1 MSQMR
6 VCTYINACIPRVSRM
21 ATDSASWNATSDSRL
36 DERPCGWSEGGNARR
51 DACDWVMVGRVMEG
65 YWVDDCP
72 LFVLQI
78 RGNLLAIVAL
88 CLFTSQKAESG
99 DFSST
104 EPMTSRLFFFFK
116 SSSVGFSLALLSSL
130 SFFFFF
136 FNCLPALFW
145 IQCIVSPSQLK
156 YNLWVTEVSDPGFS
170 AWFRFLV
177 YYLVIV
183 YARQYSAMFLH
194 LPLFNQQ
201 HRNSLCAFRP
211 GYLIE

>member
-1 MSQMR
+1 MPGAKLQLLQLWHCCLAGQWQMSQMR
-6 VCTYINACIPRVSRM
+6 VCTYINACFPRVSRT

-72 LFVLQI
+72 PFVLQI

-104 EPMTSRLFFFFK
+104 EPMTSRLFFFFLIILC
-116 SSSVGFSLALLSSL
+116 GFLTCSFILSALLFL
-130 SFFFFF
+130 SFFFLTV
-136 FNCLPALFW
+136 CLL
-145 IQCIVSPSQLK
+145 CS
-156 YNLWVTEVSDPGFS
+156 G
-170 AWFRFLV
+170 
-177 YYLVIV
+177 
-183 YARQYSAMFLH
+183 YSA
-194 LPLFNQQ
+194 
-201 HRNSLCAFRP
+201 
-211 GYLIE
+211 

>member
-1 MSQMR
+1 MPGAKLQLLQLWHCCLAGQWQMSQMR
-6 VCTYINACIPRVSRM
+6 VCTYINACFPRVSRT

-72 LFVLQI
+72 PFVLQI

-104 EPMTSRLFFFFK
+104 EPMTSRLFFNFFFNHPLWV
-116 SSSVGFSLALLSSL
+116 SHLLFYPLCPSF

-136 FNCLPALFW
+136 LTVCLL
-145 IQCIVSPSQLK
+145 CS
-156 YNLWVTEVSDPGFS
+156 G
-170 AWFRFLV
+170 
-177 YYLVIV
+177 
-183 YARQYSAMFLH
+183 YSA
-194 LPLFNQQ
+194 
-201 HRNSLCAFRP
+201 
-211 GYLIE
+211 

>member
-6 VCTYINACIPRVSRM
+6 VCTYINACFPRVSRT

-72 LFVLQI
+72 PFVLQI

-104 EPMTSRLFFFFK
+104 EPMTSRLFFFFLNHPLWV
-116 SSSVGFSLALLSSL
+116 SHLLFYPLCPSF

-156 YNLWVTEVSDPGFS
+156 YNLWVTEVSDLGFS
-170 AWFRFLV
+170 A
-177 YYLVIV
+177 
-183 YARQYSAMFLH
+183 
-194 LPLFNQQ
+194 
-201 HRNSLCAFRP
+201 
-211 GYLIE
+211 

>member
-1 MSQMR
+1 MCLEQNSNYCSCDIVAWQDSDRCHRWECAHTLMH
-6 VCTYINACIPRVSRM
+6 VFPVSAGRPLILQ
-21 ATDSASWNATSDSRL
+21 AETSDSRL

-72 LFVLQI
+72 PFVLQI

-104 EPMTSRLFFFFK
+104 EPMTSRLFFFFFK

-130 SFFFFF
+130 PFFFFLF
-136 FNCLPALFW
+136 FLTVCLL
-145 IQCIVSPSQLK
+145 CS
-156 YNLWVTEVSDPGFS
+156 G
-170 AWFRFLV
+170 
-177 YYLVIV
+177 
-183 YARQYSAMFLH
+183 YSA
-194 LPLFNQQ
+194 
-201 HRNSLCAFRP
+201 
-211 GYLIE
+211 

>member
-6 VCTYINACIPRVSRM
+6 VCTYINACFPRVSRT

-72 LFVLQI
+72 PFVLQI

-104 EPMTSRLFFFFK
+104 EPMTSRLFFFFLIILC
-116 SSSVGFSLALLSSL
+116 GFLTCSFILSALLFL
-130 SFFFFF
+130 SFFF

-156 YNLWVTEVSDPGFS
+156 YNLWVTEVSDLGFS
-170 AWFRFLV
+170 A
-177 YYLVIV
+177 
-183 YARQYSAMFLH
+183 
-194 LPLFNQQ
+194 
-201 HRNSLCAFRP
+201 
-211 GYLIE
+211 